1 MMVMMMTITIMM
13 VMMIIMVMMM
23 TITIMMVM
31 MIIMVMMM
39 VSVMMMVRTQHL
51 LCIPCKTLLN
61 RPNPLM
67 HRNWERLQQR
77 RSVSLARAHLVALT
91 QQRGTIHQR
100 SIGSR

>member
-23 TITIMMVM
+23 V
-31 MIIMVMMM
+31 M

-67 HRNWERLQQR
+67 HRNWQRLQQR
-77 RSVSLARAHLVALT
+77 RSVSLARAHLAAVT